1 MGASE
6 IDALRRM
13 NDDYPEFAKQLIDLR
28 QQELDMQKSIISIEQ
43 EEQNMR
49 KKEAP
54 FIRAYAFSGQ
64 LMTYSLT
71 VSSLIASI
79 YFAYHDNNLAA
90 GIFAA
95 AISAITSAQFLGKK
109 QSNKNKEDDE

>member
-13 NDDYPEFAKQLIDLR
+13 NDDYPEFAKQLIGLR

-49 KKEAP
+49 KKESP
-54 FIRAYAFSGQ
+54 FIRLFAFVGQ
-64 LMTYSLT
+64 FMTYSLT
-71 VSSLIASI
+71 VAFTVASI
-79 YFAYHDNNLAA
+79 TLGFDGNTGAAFVFAGAA
-90 GIFAA
+90 
-95 AISAITSAQFLGKK
+95 STITASQFLGRK

>member
-1 MGASE
+1 MSASE

-13 NDDYPEFAKQLIDLR
+13 NDDYPEFANQLIDLR
-28 QQELDMQKSIISIEQ
+28 QQELDIHKSIISIEQ
-43 EEQNMR
+43 EEQTMR
-49 KKEAP
+49 RKEAP

-79 YFAYHDNNLAA
+79 YFAYHNNNLAA

-95 AISAITSAQFLGKK
+95 AISAITSAQFLGKR
-109 QSNKNKEDDE
+109 QSKNKEDEE